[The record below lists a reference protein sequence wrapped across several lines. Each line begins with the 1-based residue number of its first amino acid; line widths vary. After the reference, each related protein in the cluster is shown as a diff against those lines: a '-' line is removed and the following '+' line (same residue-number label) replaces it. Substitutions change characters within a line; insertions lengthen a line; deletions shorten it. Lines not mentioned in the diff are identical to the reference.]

1 VAPEREA
8 NFEEPSQE
16 FESRLEDLR
25 WELARRLT
33 SLLGV
38 EIRPEE
44 VPDLLVSFQDESLL
58 LLKPIET
65 LASEILASDQEQ
77 KRLERLSFKRPED
90 LFVSAFFQA
99 SFPYVVSKP
108 STFGY
113 GTSTRPVPSITLLH
127 AMEVFSRAHPE
138 FMDIAQKIFS
148 APVSWSLKLDV
159 LSSIIEKR
167 GEDLWKSYE
176 GEGTLPYDPTF
187 KELEAVDPARAVALY
202 QALNKKFEELER
214 TGIQV
219 IVDRGPGGEPIILS
233 EAKDFL
239 LIQGKKIPL
248 LKLSGDDFWGVTFS
262 TPMDPKDWPLVWSS
276 LPRMK
281 IGTSPKGEVAVL
293 STSLREIN
301 LVRNAELRG
310 GRIWLELGEPVA
322 RHGYCGGIVVDE
334 TGAIVGFGTAI
345 SSCELG
351 DASYPGPEML
361 LGWLWEAK
369 KKLAPARIE

>member
-1 VAPEREA
+1 MNQRIEERY
-8 NFEEPSQE
+8 
-16 FESRLEDLR
+16 LELR
-25 WELARRLT
+25 RELAHRLT

-38 EIRPEE
+38 EISPEE
-44 VPDLLVSFQDESLL
+44 VPDLLVSFQDEDLL
-58 LLKPIET
+58 LLKPVEV

-77 KRLERLSFKRPED
+77 KRLERWSFKRPED

-113 GTSTRPVPSITLLH
+113 GTSTRPVPSVTLLH

-138 FMDIAQKIFS
+138 FMDFAKKIFS

-167 GEDLWKSYE
+167 GEDLWKSYKEE
-176 GEGTLPYDPTF
+176 GSLSFDPTF

-202 QALNKKFEELER
+202 QALNRKFEELEK

-219 IVDRGPGGEPIILS
+219 IVDHGPGGEPIILS
-233 EAKDFL
+233 EAKDSL
-239 LIQGKKIPL
+239 LIQGRRIPL
-248 LKLSGDDFWGVTFS
+248 IKLSGDDFWGVSFS
-262 TPMDPKDWPLVWSS
+262 TPLNPEDWPLVWSS
-276 LPRMK
+276 LPRMR
-281 IGTSPKGEVAVL
+281 IGTSPRGDVAVL
-293 STSLREIN
+293 STSLKEIN

-310 GRIWLELGEPVA
+310 DRIWLELGEPVA

-334 TGAIVGFGTAI
+334 TGAIVGFGTAL
-345 SSCELG
+345 SSCERG

-361 LGWLWEAK
+361 LGWLEEAK